1 MSDIDIQNG
10 LKSLIEQ
17 TYLIEREYK
26 NLTASYMSLQGF
38 IKDIVEILPNAIW
51 VLDEND
57 EIFLQNSE
65 AQKLGKALNFVP
77 KDEGELNFGS
87 QIYLVKKV
95 VKDDKKIISA
105 TDITQEKRTERL
117 ASMGQV
123 AAHLAHEIRN
133 PIGSISLLNST
144 LLKRAEPKIL
154 PIVEQIQKGIWRVER
169 IIKATLLFTKGPS
182 ITPKEFN
189 FLDIKSECEE
199 ALKFYEYSKD
209 ITFELNFP
217 DAFYCGDFDLI
228 AMVFQNVLFNA
239 IDAIEEDENDE
250 GVVRLSY
257 EKTPNEHKFI
267 VYDSGVSIKNENIV
281 FEPFKTSKL
290 KGNGLGLHLC
300 LQIIE
305 AHKGSIEITLEPKTF
320 CINLP
325 IKEK

>member
-1 MSDIDIQNG
+1 M
-10 LKSLIEQ
+10 
-17 TYLIEREYK
+17 
-26 NLTASYMSLQGF
+26 
-38 IKDIVEILPNAIW
+38 
-51 VLDEND
+51 
-57 EIFLQNSE
+57 
-65 AQKLGKALNFVP
+65 
-77 KDEGELNFGS
+77 
-87 QIYLVKKV
+87 
-95 VKDDKKIISA
+95 
-105 TDITQEKRTERL
+105 
-117 ASMGQV
+117 
-123 AAHLAHEIRN
+123 
-133 PIGSISLLNST
+133 

-169 IIKATLLFTKGPS
+169 IIKATLLFTKGLS

-228 AMVFQNVLFNA
+228 AMVFQNILFNA